1 MAKAEYRSAIRSRQ
15 LITAALADLLQEK
28 PLDTITVSDVVRQ
41 AGINRSTFYAHYIDI
56 PDVIAHL
63 IDETFACLRDE
74 VFSQTDQ
81 LVDATEA
88 LLRRV
93 QYILEQDL
101 DFYRKVMNSSAF
113 PLMQQKL
120 VDALLQYLLQR
131 ESDFGGRDHEEYSF
145 LLLFCAGGLTNLY
158 REWFA
163 GNLQIPLDE
172 VTQRAARLLHGLV
185 DGR

>member
-1 MAKAEYRSAIRSRQ
+1 MAKAEYRSAVRSRQ

-28 PLDTITVSDVVRQ
+28 PLDKITVSDVVRQ
-41 AGINRSTFYAHYIDI
+41 AGINRSTFYAHYLDI

-63 IDETFACLRDE
+63 IDDTFACLRDD
-74 VFSQTDQ
+74 VYSHTGQ
-81 LVDATEA
+81 LEDTAEA

-93 QYILEQDL
+93 QNILEQDL

-113 PLMQQKL
+113 PLMQQTL
-120 VDALLQYLLQR
+120 VGALLEYLFQR
-131 ESDFGGRDHEEYSF
+131 EGDFGGRDHEEYSF

-163 GNLQIPLDE
+163 GRLDIPLDE
-172 VTQRAARLLHGLV
+172 VTQRAARLLRGLV
-185 DGR
+185 AGR